1 MRWRSFYWQ
10 QHEVDLEAKLVARF
24 GDQSDVDYRT
34 KRAKYLFSGVGS

>member
-1 MRWRSFYWQ
+1 MRLRSFDW
-10 QHEVDLEAKLVARF
+10 QHEVDLEAAKLVARF